1 MSPNGELFL
10 KRKLLRQAR
19 RYLVITIGFVVLGV
33 GLVLA
38 AIPPIPGGL
47 PGVILGL
54 WILSTEL
61 RWARRWRDR
70 LTSLCLRFIP
80 RSGRRLLERIFIK
93 LKLGDGPARLLEQRD
108 RQPE

>member
-1 MSPNGELFL
+1 MSLNGELSL
-10 KRKLLRQAR
+10 KRKFLRQAR
-19 RYLVITIGFVVLGV
+19 RYLVITIGFLVLGV

-61 RWARRWRDR
+61 RWARRLRDR
-70 LTSLCLRFIP
+70 VTSLCLRFIP
-80 RSGRRLLERIFIK
+80 KSGRRLLERMFTK
-93 LKLGDGPARLLEQRD
+93 LKLGDGPALMFEQPD